1 MPASAVAL
9 RVHQPTRLQ
18 ARLVHHLLAQIR
30 QDRRIAQD
38 PVLADLEPPMPL
50 MYLPRYTQG
59 GGWVLCK
66 AAGLREGEAVRDDV
80 GQLRLILLE
89 RQDVVGLLLPYL
101 RGNRRLAARR
111 FDGHQTPHEF
121 QLLHELGGRP

>member
-1 MPASAVAL
+1 MPVSAVAL

-18 ARLVHHLLAQIR
+18 ARLVHHL
-30 QDRRIAQD
+30 QD

-50 MYLPRYTQG
+50 MHLPRYTQG

-66 AAGLREGEAVRDDV
+66 DAGLREGEAVRDDV

-89 RQDVVGLLLPYL
+89 RQDVVGPLLPYL